1 MVVFAVGGAGDRRRR
16 VGEFLLCSDTWELL
30 YIMRDDLSLYSRGI
44 IHILSYVHI
53 HVHYFRKIQS
63 DLDLVLSADSSIRVL
78 HHGVLRERLSSPT
91 LISPWW

>member
-44 IHILSYVHI
+44 IH
-53 HVHYFRKIQS
+53 HVVIFWRA
-63 DLDLVLSADSSIRVL
+63 V
-78 HHGVLRERLSSPT
+78 
-91 LISPWW
+91 

>member
-44 IHILSYVHI
+44 IHNTYDTYLEE
-53 HVHYFRKIQS
+53 IQ
-63 DLDLVLSADSSIRVL
+63 VFCSI
-78 HHGVLRERLSSPT
+78 
-91 LISPWW
+91 

>member
-44 IHILSYVHI
+44 IHSISLFLIL
-53 HVHYFRKIQS
+53 Q
-63 DLDLVLSADSSIRVL
+63 
-78 HHGVLRERLSSPT
+78 
-91 LISPWW
+91 

>member
-44 IHILSYVHI
+44 VLYRRGIRIRKCIFLTTKTPNHFFFKIL
-53 HVHYFRKIQS
+53 F
-63 DLDLVLSADSSIRVL
+63 
-78 HHGVLRERLSSPT
+78 T
-91 LISPWW
+91 